1 MYDESIFGEVQLTTL
16 LIFDIDPTTEYSID
30 TVKIQ
35 LGEPM
40 SFIGVIYR
48 NMGEEIYTGT
58 HMILRQLHHKPHTGM
73 HDSSQS

>member
-40 SFIGVIYR
+40 SFSWVIYR
-48 NMGEEIYTGT
+48 
-58 HMILRQLHHKPHTGM
+58 QK
-73 HDSSQS
+73 